1 MHTSKIAFR
10 LGLFVALAAA
20 AATTTAG
27 TLAQTKELTASEQ
40 SYREARRVLDAG
52 LAAYGGLDA
61 LRTIENFTIRH
72 EGHTVHRNQSRR
84 ADAPYE
90 RTPLAGT
97 LIVEHRRGRLYHDNK
112 GSYPGG
118 FNWHWGLMTNGREA
132 ARVTYLERRI
142 NSTQALPPQV
152 LRGRLRWL
160 PHNLLISALER
171 AVQLR
176 SLGRANYDRRPHD
189 VLTYA
194 TEEGMQLTV
203 YLDAGTH
210 LVSKFELLGSDPYF
224 GDSVQEIIFP
234 AHRAVGRFQVPT
246 ARVTRVMGEVVEEIP
261 FVEVAFNKT
270 YGDEQFKAPAGFA
283 APAAPVEN
291 PPVNRLAE
299 NVYLIRGGG
308 YNVLAVGF
316 RDHVMVVE
324 TPGGDATS
332 REVIARVKELMPGRP
347 IKYAAVTHHHDD
359 HAGGVRTYIAE
370 GATVVT
376 TPGLRSFF
384 ERVAAARNFTLQP
397 DALARAPR
405 PLSLETLQNG
415 KRIFTDGAGQTV
427 ELYDIGSGPH
437 TDEMIVAYLPKEKLI
452 FQGDLLNRPEDGR
465 VSPGNATTAH
475 FADWL
480 KRSGLAVERIA
491 GVHGPVSTTD
501 DLHKAVALAQEGR
514 N

>member
-1 MHTSKIAFR
+1 MRTSKTAFR
-10 LGLFVALAAA
+10 LGLFIALVASCAL
-20 AATTTAG
+20 G
-27 TLAQTKELTASEQ
+27 QTRELTTSEQ

-72 EGHTVHRNQSRR
+72 EGHTVHRHQSRR
-84 ADAPYE
+84 TDPPYE
-90 RTPLAGT
+90 RTPLSGT
-97 LIVEHRRGRLYHDNK
+97 LIVDARRGRFYHDNK

-118 FNWHWGLMTNGREA
+118 FNWHWGLMTNGKDS
-132 ARVTYLERRI
+132 ARVTFLERRI
-142 NSTQALPPQV
+142 NSTQAIPPQV

-160 PHNLLISALER
+160 PHNLLISAHER
-171 AVQLR
+171 SVQLR
-176 SLGRANYDRRPHD
+176 SLGRANFEKRPHD
-189 VLTYA
+189 VLTYS
-194 TEEGMQLTV
+194 TEEGVQLTI
-203 YLDAGTH
+203 YLDARTH
-210 LVSKFELLGSDPYF
+210 LVSKFELLTGDPYF

-234 AHRAVGRFQVPT
+234 AYRAVGQFQVPT
-246 ARVTRVMGEVVEEIP
+246 ARVTRLMGEVVEEIP

-283 APAAPVEN
+283 APPTAAPIET

-299 NVYLIRGGG
+299 NVYMIRGGG

-316 RDHVMVVE
+316 KDHVMVVE
-324 TPGGDATS
+324 TPGGDQTS
-332 REVIARVKELMPGRP
+332 REVIARVKELMPGKP

-370 GATVVT
+370 GATIIT

-384 ERVAAARNFTLQP
+384 ERVAAARNFTFNP
-397 DALARAPR
+397 DTLTRSPR

-415 KRIFTDGAGQTV
+415 KRVFTDGEQTV

-437 TDEMIVAYLPKEKLI
+437 MDEMIVAYLPKEKII
-452 FQGDLLNRPEDGR
+452 FQGDLLNRPEDGHIA
-465 VSPGNATTAH
+465 PGNATTAH

-480 KRSGLAVERIA
+480 KKSGLAVERIV
-491 GVHGPVSTTD
+491 GVHGPVSSLD
-501 DLHKAVALAQEGR
+501 DLHKSVALMQSQ

>member
-1 MHTSKIAFR
+1 MRTSKIAFC
-10 LGLFVALAAA
+10 LSFFIALAASPA
-20 AATTTAG
+20 LG
-27 TLAQTKELTASEQ
+27 QTKELTASEQ
-40 SYREARRVLDAG
+40 SYAQARRALDAG

-72 EGHTVHRNQSRR
+72 EGHTVHRHQSRR
-84 ADAPYE
+84 PGAPYE
-90 RTPLAGT
+90 RTPLSGT
-97 LIVEHRRGRLYHDNK
+97 LIVEGRRGRLYHDNK

-118 FNWHWGLMTNGREA
+118 FNWHWGLMTNGKEA
-132 ARVTYLERRI
+132 ARVTFLERRI
-142 NSTQALPPQV
+142 NSTAALPPQA

-160 PHNLLISALER
+160 PHNLLINAHER
-171 AVQLR
+171 SVQLR
-176 SLGRANYDRRPHD
+176 SMGRANFDRRPHD

-194 TEEGMQLTV
+194 NEDGQQVTV
-203 YLDAGTH
+203 YLDARTH

-234 AHRAVGRFQVPT
+234 GHRAVERFQVPT

-261 FVEVAFNKT
+261 YTEVSFNKT

-283 APAAPVEN
+283 APAAAAAPVET
-291 PPVNRLAE
+291 PPVNKLAE

-316 RDHVMVVE
+316 KDHVMVVE
-324 TPGGDATS
+324 TPGGDSTS
-332 REVIARVKELMPGRP
+332 REVIARVKELMPGKP

-370 GATVVT
+370 GATII
-376 TPGLRSFF
+376 TPPGERDFF
-384 ERVAAARNFTLQP
+384 ARVAAARNFTLNP
-397 DALARAPR
+397 DTLTRSPR
-405 PLSLETLQNG
+405 PLVWETLQNG
-415 KRIFTDGAGQTV
+415 KRVFTDGAQTV

-437 TDEMIVAYLPKEKLI
+437 TDEMIVAYLPKEKII

-465 VSPGNATTAH
+465 AAPGNATTAH
-475 FADWL
+475 FADWIR
-480 KRSGLAVERIA
+480 KSGLAVERVA
-491 GVHGPVSTTD
+491 GVHGPVATLD
-501 DLHKAVALAQEGR
+501 DLHKAVALMQAQ

>member
-1 MHTSKIAFR
+1 MRISKIAFR
-10 LGLFVALAAA
+10 LCLFAALAGSGAL
-20 AATTTAG
+20 G
-27 TLAQTKELTASEQ
+27 QTKELTASEQ

-72 EGHTVHRNQSRR
+72 EGHTVHRHQSRR

-90 RTPLAGT
+90 RTPLSGT
-97 LIVEHRRGRLYHDNK
+97 LIVDARRGRFYHDNK
-112 GSYPGG
+112 GHYPGG
-118 FNWHWGLMTNGREA
+118 FNWHWGLMTNGKEA
-132 ARVTYLERRI
+132 ARVTFLERRI
-142 NSTQALPPQV
+142 NSTQAIPPQA

-160 PHNLLISALER
+160 PHNLLISAHER
-171 AVQLR
+171 SVQLR
-176 SLGRANYDRRPHD
+176 SLGRANFEKRPHD

-194 TEEGMQLTV
+194 NEDGQQLTI
-203 YLDAGTH
+203 YLDARTH
-210 LVSKFELLGSDPYF
+210 LVSKFELLTGDPYF

-234 AHRAVGRFQVPT
+234 GHRADGKFQVPT
-246 ARVTRVMGEVVEEIP
+246 ARITRLMGEVVEELP

-283 APAAPVEN
+283 APPAAAPVEN
-291 PPVNRLAE
+291 PPSSKLAE
-299 NVYLIRGGG
+299 NVYMIRGGG

-316 RDHVMVVE
+316 KDQVMVVE
-324 TPGGDATS
+324 TPGNDQTS
-332 REVIARVKELMPGRP
+332 REVIARVKELMPGKP

-370 GATVVT
+370 GATIIT

-384 ERVAAARNFTLQP
+384 ERVAAARNFTFNP
-397 DALARAPR
+397 DTLTRSPR

-415 KRIFTDGAGQTV
+415 KRVFTDGAQTV

-437 TDEMIVAYLPKEKLI
+437 MEEMIVAYLPKEKII
-452 FQGDLLNRPEDGR
+452 FQGDLLNRPDDGR
-465 VSPGNATTAH
+465 VTPGNATTAH

-480 KRSGLAVERIA
+480 KKSGLAVERIV
-491 GVHGPVSTTD
+491 GVHGPVSTPD
-501 DLHKAVALAQEGR
+501 DLHKSVALMQAQ

>member
-1 MHTSKIAFR
+1 MRTSKNAFR
-10 LGLFVALAAA
+10 LVLFVALLAASA
-20 AATTTAG
+20 FG
-27 TLAQTKELTASEQ
+27 QTNELTASEA

-61 LRTIENFTIRH
+61 LRAIENFTIRH
-72 EGHTVHRNQSRR
+72 EGYTVHRNQSRR
-84 ADAPYE
+84 TAAPYE
-90 RTPLAGT
+90 RTPLGGT
-97 LIVEHRRGRLYHDNK
+97 LIVETRRGRLYHDNK

-118 FNWHWGLMTNGREA
+118 FNWHWGLMSNGKDA

-142 NSTQALPPQV
+142 TSTQPLPPQL

-160 PHNLLISALER
+160 PHNLLVNAHER

-176 SLGRANYDRRPHD
+176 SLGRANFDNRPHD

-194 TEEGMQLTV
+194 NEDGVQLTV
-203 YLDAGTH
+203 YLDARTH

-234 AHRAVGRFQVPT
+234 GHRAVERFQVPT
-246 ARVTRVMGEVVEEIP
+246 ARVTKIMGEVVEEIP
-261 FVEVAFNKT
+261 YAEVSFNKT
-270 YGDEQFKAPAGFA
+270 YGDEQFKPPAGFT

-291 PPVNRLAE
+291 PPVNKLAE
-299 NVYLIRGGG
+299 NVYAIRGGG

-316 RDHVMVVE
+316 KDHVMVVE
-324 TPGGDATS
+324 TPGGDNTS
-332 REVIARVKELMPGRP
+332 REVIARVKELMPGKP

-370 GATVVT
+370 GATIIT

-384 ERVAAARNFTLQP
+384 ERVAAARNFTLNP
-397 DALARAPR
+397 DTLTRSPR

-415 KRIFTDGAGQTV
+415 KRVFADDAQTV

-437 TDEMIVAYLPKEKLI
+437 MDEMIVAYLPKEKLI
-452 FQGDLLNRPEDGR
+452 FQGDLLNRPEDGHIA
-465 VSPGNATTAH
+465 PGNATTAH

-480 KRSGLAVERIA
+480 KKSGLVVERIV
-491 GVHGPVSTTD
+491 GVHGPVSTPD
-501 DLHKAVALAQEGR
+501 DLHKAVALMKAQ

>member
-1 MHTSKIAFR
+1 MRISKIAFR
-10 LGLFVALAAA
+10 LGLFAALAAA
-20 AATTTAG
+20 CALG
-27 TLAQTKELTASEQ
+27 QTKELTASEQ

-61 LRTIENFTIRH
+61 LRAIENFTIRH
-72 EGHTVHRNQSRR
+72 EGHTVHRHQSRR
-84 ADAPYE
+84 TDAPYE
-90 RTPLAGT
+90 RTPLSGT
-97 LIVEHRRGRLYHDNK
+97 LIVDARRGRLYHDNK

-118 FNWHWGLMTNGREA
+118 FNWHWGLMTNGKDA
-132 ARVTYLERRI
+132 ARVTFLERRI
-142 NSTQALPPQV
+142 NSTQAIPPQA

-160 PHNLLISALER
+160 PHNLLISAHER
-171 AVQLR
+171 SVQLH
-176 SLGRANYDRRPHD
+176 SLGRANFDKRPHD

-194 TEEGMQLTV
+194 TEEGVQLTL
-203 YLDAGTH
+203 YLDARTH
-210 LVSKFELLGSDPYF
+210 LVSKFELLTGDPYF

-234 AHRAVGRFQVPT
+234 GHRAVGQFQVPT
-246 ARVTRVMGEVVEEIP
+246 ARVTRLMGEVVEEIP

-283 APAAPVEN
+283 APATAAAPVEN
-291 PPVNRLAE
+291 PPSNKLAE

-316 RDHVMVVE
+316 KDHVMVVE
-324 TPGGDATS
+324 TPGGDSTS
-332 REVIARVKELMPGRP
+332 REVIARVKELMPGKP

-370 GATVVT
+370 GATIIT

-384 ERVAAARNFTLQP
+384 ERVAAARNFTFNP
-397 DALARAPR
+397 DTLTRSPR
-405 PLSLETLQNG
+405 PLSLETLRNG
-415 KRIFTDGAGQTV
+415 KRVFTDGAQTI

-437 TDEMIVAYLPKEKLI
+437 MDEMIVAYLPQEKI
-452 FQGDLLNRPEDGR
+452 VFQGDLLNRPEDGR
-465 VSPGNATTAH
+465 VAPGNATTAH

-480 KRSGLAVERIA
+480 KKSGLAVERIV
-491 GVHGPVSTTD
+491 GVHGPVSTLD
-501 DLHKAVALAQEGR
+501 DLHKSVALMRAQ